1 MRSVRAVVAIAAL
14 LVLWPCADGRAEH
27 ADVGPAPPADA
38 ERPPEPDGYRMDEYR
53 KPVPATLKGATVL
66 TSEKAGELWTNKQ
79 AIFVDVY
86 PRAPKPPN
94 LPKGTFWREPIH
106 HSIENA
112 TWLANVGYGVIS
124 AEIES
129 YFKKNLEKLTEGDK
143 SRAVVFYCLRDC
155 WMSWNAAKRALTYG
169 YSNVMWYPDGTDGWQ
184 EVGLPVAQI
193 TPVPQEP

>member
-1 MRSVRAVVAIAAL
+1 MRSVRAVIAIAAL